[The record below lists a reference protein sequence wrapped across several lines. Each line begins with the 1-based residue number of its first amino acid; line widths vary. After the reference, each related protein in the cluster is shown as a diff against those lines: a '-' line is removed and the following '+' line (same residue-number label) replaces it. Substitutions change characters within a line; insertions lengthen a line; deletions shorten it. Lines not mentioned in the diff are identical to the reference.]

1 MPHTTDAPIFSEFG
15 HDEDFAE
22 LIEMFVDALPER
34 MQNLR
39 LAVVRQEVSE
49 ARRLAHQLK
58 GAFGSYG
65 FHPLTDVLQQLESDL
80 HDNSSRAQVQNSL
93 DAVLEKVARIQ
104 KGSPQ
109 V

>member
-1 MPHTTDAPIFSEFG
+1 MPHTTETPIFSEFG

-22 LIEMFVDALPER
+22 LIEVFVDALPER
-34 MQNLR
+34 MQNLQ
-39 LAVVRQEVSE
+39 LAVVRHDIAE

-65 FHPLTDVLQQLESDL
+65 FHPLTDVLQQLEVDL
-80 HDNSSRAQVQNSL
+80 HDNSSRSQVQHSL

-104 KGSPQ
+104 KGAPQ
-109 V
+109 M